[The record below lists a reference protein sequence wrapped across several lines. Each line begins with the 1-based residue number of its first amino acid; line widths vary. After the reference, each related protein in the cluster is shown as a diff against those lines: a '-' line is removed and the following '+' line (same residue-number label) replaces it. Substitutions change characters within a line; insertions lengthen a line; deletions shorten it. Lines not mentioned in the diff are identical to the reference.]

1 MFRRNLL
8 FLGVFFCS
16 LGLMAVGCK
25 EQVSRA
31 AGNSI
36 QPVSEAK
43 SPAKPDKK
51 KVARIVVIGQKEAC
65 KCTRDRINAS
75 WRALQ
80 SANSTSPQ
88 VPVER
93 LQWDVDEEA
102 AGKYLDIKA
111 LIVLP
116 GIYFLDKKGALIEML
131 QGQVR
136 EEKIYELLH

>member
-1 MFRRNLL
+1 MF
-8 FLGVFFCS
+8 
-16 LGLMAVGCK
+16 
-25 EQVSRA
+25 
-31 AGNSI
+31 
-36 QPVSEAK
+36 
-43 SPAKPDKK
+43 
-51 KVARIVVIGQKEAC
+51 IGQKEAC